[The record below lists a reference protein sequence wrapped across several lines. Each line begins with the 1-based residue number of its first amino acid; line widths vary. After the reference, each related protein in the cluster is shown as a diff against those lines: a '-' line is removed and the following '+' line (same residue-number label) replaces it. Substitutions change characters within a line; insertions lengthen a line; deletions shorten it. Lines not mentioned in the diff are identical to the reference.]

1 METQTSELGTNDTSD
16 KRMRIAG
23 SVLSGLAILFMGM
36 DGVAK
41 LFMPP
46 EVVEGTVSLGFPAS
60 TIVGIGV
67 AALIPTILYAVPR
80 TALLGAVLL
89 TGYLGGAVAT
99 HVRVLN
105 PWASHILF
113 PGYVAAF
120 IWGGLLLREPR
131 LRALFPIR
139 TKAS

>member
-1 METQTSELGTNDTSD
+1 MEKQASELGTTNAGD
-16 KRMRIAG
+16 KRMVVAGRI
-23 SVLSGLAILFMGM
+23 LSGLAILFMGM

-60 TIVGIGV
+60 TIIGIGI
-67 AALIPTILYAVPR
+67 AALVPTVLYAIPR
-80 TALLGAVLL
+80 TALLGAILL

-99 HVRVLN
+99 HVRVMN
-105 PWASHILF
+105 PWFSHILF

-139 TKAS
+139 TTTA